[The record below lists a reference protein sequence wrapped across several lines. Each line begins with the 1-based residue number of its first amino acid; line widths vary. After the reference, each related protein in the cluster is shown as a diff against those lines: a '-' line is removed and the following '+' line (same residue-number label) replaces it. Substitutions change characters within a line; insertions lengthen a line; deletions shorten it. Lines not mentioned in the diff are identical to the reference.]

1 VIPFGSDE
9 GRILV
14 RLKMIFL
21 VTSIVI
27 AAATPT
33 ALAKSFPAG
42 GITRDEMAAYLVKHG
57 YSATP
62 AYESGNEH
70 NILKTTIDG
79 VNVDIYFLDCKT
91 DDKGR
96 CASVQFATS
105 WSMSSPD
112 LELVNSWNRDK
123 RFMRAYLTTTKST
136 LWAEYDMFIAP
147 NGSTALLDK
156 NVDMW
161 KALIKGL
168 KAHFNF

>member
-1 VIPFGSDE
+1 VRGKLML
-9 GRILV
+9 LV
-14 RLKMIFL
+14 LA
-21 VTSIVI
+21 IVLTVGTMN
-27 AAATPT
+27 AD
-33 ALAKSFPAG
+33 AKSFPAG
-42 GITRDEMAAYLVKHG
+42 GITRDEMTAYLVAHG
-57 YSATP
+57 YAATP

-91 DDKGR
+91 DDTGR

-168 KAHFNF
+168 KEHFNF

>member
-1 VIPFGSDE
+1 VRAKI
-9 GRILV
+9 IL
-14 RLKMIFL
+14 LAIA
-21 VTSIVI
+21 IVL
-27 AAATPT
+27 T
-33 ALAKSFPAG
+33 AGAPSASAKSFPAA
-42 GITRDEMAAYLVKHG
+42 GITRDEMAAYLKAHG
-57 YSATP
+57 FPATN

-79 VNVDIYFLDCKT
+79 VNLDVYFLDCQT

-96 CASVQFATS
+96 CGSVQFAAS
-105 WSMSSPD
+105 WAVSSPD
-112 LELVNSWNRDK
+112 LELVNSWNREK

-136 LWAEYDMFIAP
+136 LWAEYEMMIAP

-161 KALIKGL
+161 RSLTKSL